1 MKDSVYKEKLLLH
14 GSDILASAN
23 MQLEKQFMQHGNVS
37 VFDHSV
43 AVACTC
49 IWLAD
54 RLRIRVD
61 ERAGAGARC
70 STIIFSTT
78 GMCRIRATDG
88 TASSTPEKRLP
99 TRPGILPLGKSSAT

>member
-61 ERAGAGARC
+61 ERALVRG
-70 STIIFSTT
+70 STIIFFTT

>member
-54 RLRIRVD
+54 LLRIRVD
-61 ERAGAGARC
+61 ERALVRGALLHDYFLYDWHAV
-70 STIIFSTT
+70 SYTHLT
-78 GMCRIRATDG
+78 
-88 TASSTPEKRLP
+88 LP
-99 TRPGILPLGKSSAT
+99 TNSRV